1 MAIENKK
8 FEEFYKT
15 TGGGNDK
22 ISDSNL
28 AKAEKFWDD
37 DRANGCSY
45 YLSHPDFAPLIFQM
59 QQMQR
64 ELDYLRTE
72 ILSNKNAKNTLT
84 IGTGSNQAKAGNT
97 ATISPSQATAI
108 GKILPV
114 TLSTAGALVG
124 TLNST
129 AKATTLEIS
138 FTTGKTVKRTT
149 LTLT

>member
-1 MAIENKK
+1 NKK

-15 TGGGNDK
+15 TGSGGDK
-22 ISDSNL
+22 ISDSDL

-45 YLSHPDFAPLIFQM
+45 YLKHPDFAPLIFQM

-72 ILSNKNAKNTLT
+72 ILANKNAKNTLT
-84 IGTGSNQAKAGNT
+84 IGTSSNQAKAGNT
-97 ATISPSQATAI
+97 TTISPAQAIAI

-114 TLSTAGALVG
+114 SMAPGITGTLSGV
-124 TLNST
+124 LNST
-129 AKATTLEIS
+129 SKATTLVIT
-138 FTTGKTVKRTT
+138 FTSGKTSKKTT